1 MFGTWSLR
9 QLQECTLKSY
19 SAYGNHPVSIPD
31 DDSPAARI
39 IRAHLVPKSGLKR
52 PSAVSISTVHS
63 GLKSCNQSKL
73 VDAWDAWVGESRCT
87 PFPHPSNF
95 PFSHNI
101 IHIVFFSCISLKKS
115 RIFRAASLNQHD
127 HRAHDH
133 CHLGSDWSLPF
144 TSESTKGRL
153 MLSALQQPP
162 ATEIIPAHSEHIKRT
177 HHHLFLPS

>member
-1 MFGTWSLR
+1 M
-9 QLQECTLKSY
+9 
-19 SAYGNHPVSIPD
+19 SIPD

-39 IRAHLVPKSGLKR
+39 IRAHLVPKSG
-52 PSAVSISTVHS
+52 SAERRFNFNRALRVKE
-63 GLKSCNQSKL
+63 LLNQSKL
-73 VDAWDAWVGESRCT
+73 VDAWVGESRCT

-153 MLSALQQPP
+153 MLSGLQQPP